1 VIAATNR
8 DLESRVQENQF
19 RSDLYY
25 RLNVFPI
32 IVPPLRDR
40 PEDIPMLVRY
50 FVQQFARRMT
60 KNITTIPS
68 EHMRALVRYPWPG
81 NIRELQNLVE
91 RAVILSTGPVLAL
104 PADELERAAVAS
116 ASIAPATVTAEVM
129 TLEAAERQTILRAL
143 HHSGGRVG
151 GPRGA
156 AAALGMK
163 RTTLQA
169 RMRKLGIDPKE
180 RAMS

>member
-1 VIAATNR
+1 
-8 DLESRVQENQF
+8 
-19 RSDLYY
+19 
-25 RLNVFPI
+25 
-32 IVPPLRDR
+32 
-40 PEDIPMLVRY
+40 MLVRY

-60 KNITTIPS
+60 KNITNIPA
-68 EHMRALVRYPWPG
+68 EYMRALVSYPWPG

-104 PADELERAAVAS
+104 PIDELERPAAAS
-116 ASIAPATVTAEVM
+116 ASIAPATASPEVM

-143 HHSGGRVG
+143 HRSGGRVS

-156 AAALGMK
+156 ADALGMK

-169 RMRKLGIDPKE
+169 RMRKLGINPRE
-180 RAMS
+180 RAIS